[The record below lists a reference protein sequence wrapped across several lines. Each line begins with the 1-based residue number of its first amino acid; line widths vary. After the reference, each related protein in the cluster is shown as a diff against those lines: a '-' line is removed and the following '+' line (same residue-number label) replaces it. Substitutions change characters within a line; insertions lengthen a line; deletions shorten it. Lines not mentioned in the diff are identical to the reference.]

1 MCRGESADQPTQ
13 PGARN
18 WDTQTGSGRADFATP
33 PSIFYTYAF
42 VIIIILKGHDKSYL
56 DEKQKNVGPCSQD
69 YWLKRK
75 YVSQ

>member
-1 MCRGESADQPTQ
+1 MQGQPTQ

-42 VIIIILKGHDKSYL
+42 VIIIILKGHEKSYL
-56 DEKQKNVGPCSQD
+56 DENQELWDLVAKIIG
-69 YWLKRK
+69 LKENMCH
-75 YVSQ
+75 SE